1 MILREKGLGQELT
14 AELGDKV
21 VYHRDQFHQ
30 WFVGRYLEGLSALF
44 SYDFGGYPID
54 TQALEIALRQGYGV
68 AVGTDINDNFT
79 VYGYVKTAN
88 YNNLNINYLLSPRS
102 PIKGSEIYWT
112 LPASL
117 RPNGY
122 KEVTEI
128 TSQDSGVSGRF
139 VVFWNKAICFT
150 DDYRIIENYADE
162 LAEIVASRFSLEIQS
177 KVTTVFMSDVGDETI
192 NQMVS
197 KIYNGSPF
205 VKTGTQFDARDNVYK
220 IGNENIGETLQTLKN
235 EYQNKIAEL
244 NSVFGLN
251 VLSFEKNSGVS
262 ETEAQGNSEYVS
274 FNADIWLKPREQA
287 LNLLNKHYATNFS
300 VSLDSDARKLIGGI
314 GNE

>member
-1 MILREKGLGQELT
+1 MLLREKGLGQELT
-14 AELGDKV
+14 AELGEKV
-21 VYHRDQFHQ
+21 VYHRNQFHD
-30 WFVGRYLEGLSALF
+30 WFVGRYVEGLSALF
-44 SYDFGGYPID
+44 SYQLGGYPID

-68 AVGTDINDNFT
+68 AVGTDINDNFAI
-79 VYGYVKTAN
+79 YGYVKTAN
-88 YNNLNINYLLSPRS
+88 YNNVNINYLLAPRA

-117 RPNGY
+117 RPDNY
-122 KEVTEI
+122 KEITEI
-128 TSQDSGVSGRF
+128 TAQDSAVSGRF
-139 VVFWNKAICFT
+139 VVFWNKAINFT
-150 DDYRIIENYADE
+150 NDYRIIENYADE

-177 KVTTVFMSDVGDETI
+177 KVTTVFMSDIGDETI
-192 NQMVS
+192 NQMVA

-205 VKTGTQFDARDNVYK
+205 VKTGNQFDVRDNIYK
-220 IGNENIGETLQTLKN
+220 IGNEGIGETLQTLKN

-251 VLSFEKNSGVS
+251 VLSFEKTSGVS

-274 FNADIWLKPREQA
+274 FNANIWLKPRQQA
-287 LNLLNKHYATNFS
+287 LNLLNKHYATSFS
-300 VSLDSDARKLIGGI
+300 VGFNDNAVKSLGGI